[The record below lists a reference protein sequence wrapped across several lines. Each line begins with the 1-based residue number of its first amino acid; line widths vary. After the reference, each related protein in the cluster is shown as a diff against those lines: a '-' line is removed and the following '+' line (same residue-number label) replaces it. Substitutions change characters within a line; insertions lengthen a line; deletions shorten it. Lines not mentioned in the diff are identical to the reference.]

1 MSFLNN
7 IDPSFKDEIL
17 TKNGELREQWK
28 GKLLLKKHPFIN
40 TEYFGM
46 LVDETNP
53 LVKNS
58 PTTINAV
65 RQAMN
70 FAINRK
76 QLMMYMRNS
85 IGIASEAGFVPE

>member
-1 MSFLNN
+1 MIFLND

-17 TKNGELREQWK
+17 TKNGELREHWQ
-28 GKLLLKKHPFIN
+28 GKLLLKKHPYLN
-40 TEYFGM
+40 TEYFGI
-46 LVDETNP
+46 LVDENNP

-58 PTTINAV
+58 PTTIKAV